1 MTTPKSGGSR
11 RVAPVAHL
19 VEQNFTAG
27 AGKASRFRS
36 VASPAHT
43 LEHTFEPCAVL
54 EITFQGHPESEWRE
68 LAPNIKLLQAEMSL
82 QDVRWGGMGY
92 ELDLEQI
99 QKVGDGVKVRF
110 FAKQNSGSTKRAER
124 LQAQLR
130 EQMIKAKEQLLE
142 QQVVRFQEP
151 VEQLKSA
158 LVALPRVSV
167 VEVTHAG
174 AV

>member
-1 MTTPKSGGSR
+1 MTTPNRVGSR
-11 RVAPVAHL
+11 RVPTVAHL

-27 AGKASRFRS
+27 VGKASRFRA
-36 VASPAHT
+36 VASPAHI

-110 FAKQNSGSTKRAER
+110 FAKLNDGSTERAER
-124 LQAQLR
+124 LQIQLR
-130 EQMIKAKEQLLE
+130 EQMIKAKELEREKQAERFPGLL
-142 QQVVRFQEP
+142 
-151 VEQLKSA
+151 EQLKSA
-158 LVALPRVSV
+158 LAALPRVSLV
-167 VEVTHAG
+167 GVTN
-174 AV
+174 